1 MSGSTR
7 AAAASNSRRI
17 KQRLVN
23 ILFREQHS
31 KQGRDSHQKLDFASY
46 SYAEL
51 RKAYLEKVQ
60 ILHPDKIEFK
70 KKDVTKFNFP
80 PAMKWGE
87 IEESPTWRDVE
98 AAIKKESS
106 RDLHEKFV
114 DLKEA
119 WDDYEKV
126 GKLTKSRSDRD
137 IQNNFTMF
145 GVGCSF
151 SDNPDEQRRRA
162 EIMDQAS
169 RGWFSAGQIPEI
181 TKDDSKANSDF
192 QLGKWSIRIKK
203 SVKENVA
210 APLSTNIP
218 KRRTLIEHMTKKK
231 K

>member
-1 MSGSTR
+1 
-7 AAAASNSRRI
+7 
-17 KQRLVN
+17 
-23 ILFREQHS
+23 
-31 KQGRDSHQKLDFASY
+31 
-46 SYAEL
+46 
-51 RKAYLEKVQ
+51 
-60 ILHPDKIEFK
+60 
-70 KKDVTKFNFP
+70 
-80 PAMKWGE
+80 
-87 IEESPTWRDVE
+87 
-98 AAIKKESS
+98 
-106 RDLHEKFV
+106 LHERFV

-126 GKLTKSRSDRD
+126 GKLTKNRSDRD

>member
-7 AAAASNSRRI
+7 AAAASNSQRI
-17 KQRLVN
+17 KQRLVK
-23 ILFREQHS
+23 ILFSEQYS
-31 KQGRDSHQKLDFASY
+31 NQGRDSHRKLNFASY
-46 SYAEL
+46 SYEEL
-51 RKAYLEKVQ
+51 RKAYLQKVQ

-70 KKDVTKFNFP
+70 KKHVHKFQLP
-80 PAMKWGE
+80 TAMKCEDAEGTSSWRKV
-87 IEESPTWRDVE
+87 EET
-98 AAIKKESS
+98 IKKQAS

-119 WDDYEKV
+119 WDQYEKV
-126 GKLTKSRSDRD
+126 GKLMKSRSDRD

-169 RGWFSAGQIPEI
+169 RGWFSAGRIAEE
-181 TKDDSKANSDF
+181 TKDESKANCDVK
-192 QLGKWSIRIKK
+192 LRKWSSRVKK
-203 SVKENVA
+203 VKEKVDSP
-210 APLSTNIP
+210 PLPNIP
-218 KRRTLIEHMTKKK
+218 KRKSLIDHMIKKK